1 MGIGN
6 AIKKQEQAQ
15 TQAQPQQGGGADI
28 IGLLKEVQTSLNET
42 RQAAQSDRQAVQ
54 ATLDKVAKTAEDLE
68 KVQNTI
74 TSNTNNVSAV
84 MQSAVSD
91 FDKGLTGVSEQV
103 KALKVSQNEIGQAV
117 QLKKAVRDIEKQ
129 FQKST
134 RETIKTAA
142 EDLDEEVAKVQERF
156 RNPIQ
161 WVGKLDIK
169 EFFTNTAWLYAAG
182 LSAVITLIMTVL
194 VVIIGTRQFWVW
206 ATTTAWFPI
215 VAAVILAVPAVLSL
229 VAVSKWLWDFI
240 KKE

>member
-15 TQAQPQQGGGADI
+15 VQAQPQQGGADI

-42 RQAAQSDRQAVQ
+42 RKAAQSDRQAMQ
-54 ATLDKVAKTAEDLE
+54 ATLDKVVKTAEDLE
-68 KVQNTI
+68 KVQSTI

-91 FDKGLTGVSEQV
+91 FDKGLTGVKEQV
-103 KALKVSQNEIGQAV
+103 KELKVSQNEIGQAV
-117 QLKKAVRDIEKQ
+117 QLKRAVRDIERQ

-182 LSAVITLIMTVL
+182 LAAVITLIMTVL

-229 VAVSKWLWDFI
+229 VAVSRWLWDFI

>member
-91 FDKGLTGVSEQV
+91 FDKGLTGVKEQV
-103 KALKVSQNEIGQAV
+103 KELKVSQNEIGQAV

-156 RNPIQ
+156 RNPMQ
-161 WVGKLDIK
+161 WIGKLDIK
-169 EFFTNTAWLYAAG
+169 EFISNTAWLYVGG
-182 LSAVITLIMTVL
+182 LAAVITLIMTVL
-194 VVIIGTRQFWVW
+194 MVIIGTRQFWVW

>member
-15 TQAQPQQGGGADI
+15 AQAQPQQGGGADI
-28 IGLLKEVQTSLNET
+28 IGLLKEVQVSLNET
-42 RQAAQSDRQAVQ
+42 RKAAQSDRQAVQ

-68 KVQNTI
+68 KVQSTI

-182 LSAVITLIMTVL
+182 LAAVITLIMTVL

-215 VAAVILAVPAVLSL
+215 VAAVILVVPAVLSL

>member
-15 TQAQPQQGGGADI
+15 AQAQPQQGGGADI
-28 IGLLKEVQTSLNET
+28 IGLLKEVQGSLNET
-42 RQAAQSDRQAVQ
+42 RKAAQSDRQAMQ
-54 ATLDKVAKTAEDLE
+54 ATLDKVVKTAEDLE
-68 KVQNTI
+68 KVQSTI
-74 TSNTNNVSAV
+74 TSNTNSVSAV

-91 FDKGLTGVSEQV
+91 FDKGLTGVKEQV
-103 KALKVSQNEIGQAV
+103 KELKVSQNEIGQAV
-117 QLKKAVRDIEKQ
+117 QLKRAVRDIERQ

-161 WVGKLDIK
+161 WIGKLDIK

-182 LSAVITLIMTVL
+182 LAAVITLIMTVL

-229 VAVSKWLWDFI
+229 VAVSRWLWDFI

>member
-15 TQAQPQQGGGADI
+15 AQAQPQQGGGADI
-28 IGLLKEVQTSLNET
+28 IGLLKEVQGSLNET
-42 RQAAQSDRQAVQ
+42 RKAAQSDRQAVQ

-91 FDKGLTGVSEQV
+91 FDKGLTGVKEQV
-103 KALKVSQNEIGQAV
+103 KELKVSQNEIGQAV
-117 QLKKAVRDIEKQ
+117 HLKQAVRDIEKQ

-182 LSAVITLIMTVL
+182 LAAVITLIMTVL
-194 VVIIGTRQFWVW
+194 VVIIGTRKFWVW

-215 VAAVILAVPAVLSL
+215 VAAVILVVPAVLSL

>member
-1 MGIGN
+1 MGITN
-6 AIKKQEQAQ
+6 KIKAQE
-15 TQAQPQQGGGADI
+15 QAQPQQGGADI
-28 IGLLKEVQTSLNET
+28 IGLLKEVQESLNET
-42 RQAAQSDRQAVQ
+42 RKAAQSDRQAVQ

-74 TSNTNNVSAV
+74 TSNTANVSAV

-91 FDKGLTGVSEQV
+91 FDKGLTGVKEQV
-103 KALKVSQNEIGQAV
+103 KELKVSQNEIGQAV
-117 QLKKAVRDIEKQ
+117 QLKRAVRDIERQ

-161 WVGKLDIK
+161 WIGKLDIK

-182 LSAVITLIMTVL
+182 LAAVITLIMTVL

-215 VAAVILAVPAVLSL
+215 VAAVILVVPAVLSL

>member
-15 TQAQPQQGGGADI
+15 AQAQPQQGGGADI
-28 IGLLKEVQTSLNET
+28 IGLLKEVQGSLNET
-42 RQAAQSDRQAVQ
+42 RKAAQSDRQAVQ

-91 FDKGLTGVSEQV
+91 FDKGLDGVKEQV

-117 QLKKAVRDIEKQ
+117 HLKKAVRDIEKQ

-156 RNPIQ
+156 RNPMQ
-161 WVGKLDIK
+161 WIGKLDIK
-169 EFFTNTAWLYAAG
+169 EFISNTAWLYVGG
-182 LSAVITLIMTVL
+182 LAAVITLIMTVL
-194 VVIIGTRQFWVW
+194 MVIIGTRQFWVW

-229 VAVSKWLWDFI
+229 VAVSRWLWGFI
-240 KKE
+240 RNE

>member
-15 TQAQPQQGGGADI
+15 VQAQPQQGGADI

-42 RQAAQSDRQAVQ
+42 RKAAQSDRQAVQ

-68 KVQNTI
+68 KVQSTI
-74 TSNTNNVSAV
+74 TSNTDNVSAV

-91 FDKGLTGVSEQV
+91 FDKGLTGVKEQV
-103 KALKVSQNEIGQAV
+103 KELKVSQNEIGQAV
-117 QLKKAVRDIEKQ
+117 QLKRAVRDIERQ

-161 WVGKLDIK
+161 WIGKLDIK

-182 LSAVITLIMTVL
+182 LAAVITLIMTVL

-229 VAVSKWLWDFI
+229 VAVSRWLWDFI

>member
-15 TQAQPQQGGGADI
+15 AQAQPQQGGGADI
-28 IGLLKEVQTSLNET
+28 IGLLKEVQVSLNET
-42 RQAAQSDRQAVQ
+42 RKAAQSDRQAVQ

-68 KVQNTI
+68 KVQSTI

-182 LSAVITLIMTVL
+182 LAAVITLIMTVL

>member
-6 AIKKQEQAQ
+6 AIKKQEQA
-15 TQAQPQQGGGADI
+15 QAQPQQGGGADI

-91 FDKGLTGVSEQV
+91 FDKGLTGVKEQV
-103 KALKVSQNEIGQAV
+103 KELKVSQNEIGQAV
-117 QLKKAVRDIEKQ
+117 HLKKAVRDIERQ

-161 WVGKLDIK
+161 WIGKLDIK

-182 LSAVITLIMTVL
+182 LAAVITLIMTVL

-215 VAAVILAVPAVLSL
+215 VAAVVLAVPAVLSL
-229 VAVSKWLWDFI
+229 VAVSRWLWDFI

>member
-1 MGIGN
+1 
-6 AIKKQEQAQ
+6 
-15 TQAQPQQGGGADI
+15 
-28 IGLLKEVQTSLNET
+28 
-42 RQAAQSDRQAVQ
+42 
-54 ATLDKVAKTAEDLE
+54 
-68 KVQNTI
+68 
-74 TSNTNNVSAV
+74 

-91 FDKGLTGVSEQV
+91 FDKGLTGVKEQV
-103 KALKVSQNEIGQAV
+103 KELKVSQNEIGQAV
-117 QLKKAVRDIEKQ
+117 HLKQAVRDIERQ

-182 LSAVITLIMTVL
+182 LAAVITLIMTVL

-229 VAVSKWLWDFI
+229 VAVSRWLWDFI

>member
-15 TQAQPQQGGGADI
+15 AQAQPQQGGGADI
-28 IGLLKEVQTSLNET
+28 IGLLKEVQVSLNET
-42 RQAAQSDRQAVQ
+42 RKAAQSDRQAVQ

-68 KVQNTI
+68 KVQSTI

-91 FDKGLTGVSEQV
+91 FDKGLTGVKEQV

-182 LSAVITLIMTVL
+182 LAAVITLIMTVL

>member
-15 TQAQPQQGGGADI
+15 AQAQPQQGGGADI

-182 LSAVITLIMTVL
+182 LAAVITLIMTVL

>member
-15 TQAQPQQGGGADI
+15 AQAQPQQGGGADI

-68 KVQNTI
+68 KVQSTI

-117 QLKKAVRDIEKQ
+117 HLKKAVRDIEKQ

-161 WVGKLDIK
+161 WIGKLDIK

-182 LSAVITLIMTVL
+182 LAAVITLIMTVL

-215 VAAVILAVPAVLSL
+215 VAAVVLVVPAVLSL
-229 VAVSKWLWDFI
+229 VAVSRWLWDFI

>member
-6 AIKKQEQAQ
+6 AIKKQEQA
-15 TQAQPQQGGGADI
+15 QAQPQQGGGADI
-28 IGLLKEVQTSLNET
+28 IGLLKEVQVSLNET
-42 RQAAQSDRQAVQ
+42 RKAAQSDRQAVQ

-68 KVQNTI
+68 KVQSTI

-91 FDKGLTGVSEQV
+91 FDKGLTGVKEQV
-103 KALKVSQNEIGQAV
+103 KELKVSQNEIGQAV
-117 QLKKAVRDIEKQ
+117 HLKRAVRDIEKQ

-161 WVGKLDIK
+161 WIGKLDIK

-182 LSAVITLIMTVL
+182 LAAVITLIMTVL
-194 VVIIGTRQFWVW
+194 VVIIGTTQFWVW

-215 VAAVILAVPAVLSL
+215 VAAVILVVPAVLSL
-229 VAVSKWLWDFI
+229 AAVSKWLWDFI

>member
-15 TQAQPQQGGGADI
+15 AQAQPQQGGGADI

-91 FDKGLTGVSEQV
+91 FDKGLTGVKEQV
-103 KALKVSQNEIGQAV
+103 KELKVSQNEIGQAV

-182 LSAVITLIMTVL
+182 LAAVITLIMTVL

-229 VAVSKWLWDFI
+229 VAVSRWLWDFI
-240 KKE
+240 KNE